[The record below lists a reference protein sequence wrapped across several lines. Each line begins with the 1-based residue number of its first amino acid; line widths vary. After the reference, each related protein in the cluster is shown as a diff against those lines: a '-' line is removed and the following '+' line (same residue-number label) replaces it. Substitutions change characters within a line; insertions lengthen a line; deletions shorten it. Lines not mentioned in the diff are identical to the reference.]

1 MKSVFK
7 STAAVTVLICMIF
20 AAAVPCVSTDDGMM
34 YPTDLLSDSM
44 SIVDL
49 DAEIDLVA
57 LRNYITPHFAKLEDT
72 IDISEFRIPVSL
84 KDPLSNFFWRDVP
97 EAFHVY
103 GLGYSSVGSYLTKV
117 RVSYNYTQEEYDE
130 RISPLKASAASIVN
144 DLVGNDSLDDVQK
157 ALIVH
162 DRLCEICEYDYNYTK
177 DGKNAYGALVNR
189 TAVCDG
195 YARAYEYLLNLC
207 GVKCYTCIS
216 ESMVHGWNLVQIDGV
231 FYHVDVTWD
240 DISWASGKPGVL
252 GAMEHTNFLRSNEG
266 IYATGHRAS
275 DYYTPVNDDRFD
287 NAFWQNSETQFC
299 YINGEI
305 YWFDNENAQL
315 KTYDGRVLSTAS
327 DKWYASAT
335 SYYTGNFVRMCAKGD
350 SIFYTTSNKL
360 YEYDTYWGTVN
371 EWGVGFDRQKDG
383 EAFYGI
389 GYNDY
394 VLTIEINTIPYGS
407 TDDLR
412 HITINFPR
420 EPSWI
425 RADISSSTG
434 IASTQTVYAT
444 IETNGDILGYFWGP
458 SEYYYENE
466 FYETPFANIEIPV
479 DTQGTYYF
487 NAATTDGAVTT
498 SKPITFCRIKL
509 NAKGGTVPCDNIL
522 ISSTDTIVLPT
533 PEKSGENFNGW
544 TTLDGAESG
553 QMTVTVNNPPLYS
566 EYYATW
572 KKTTRTVAG
581 RVTTVGNVEA
591 TVTVI
596 HADGTVTTTAAT
608 GGRYSFE
615 TAVGKG
621 ATVKISAPGHVSL
634 LYNIG
639 SGVTYLPDSEMFLA
653 GDIDLDG
660 SVTNMD
666 VIALFKF
673 VSSGRGAASP
683 VVDVDN
689 DGDVTN
695 MDVVMLFRYVSGSV
709 KTLPE
714 SVYKIG
720 R

>member
-207 GVKCYTCIS
+207 GLKCYTCIS

-252 GAMEHTNFLRSNEG
+252 GAMEHTNFLRSNDG
-266 IYATGHRAS
+266 IYETGHTAS
-275 DYYTPVNDDRFD
+275 DYYTPVNDNRFD
-287 NAFWQNSETQFC
+287 NAFWQNSKTQFC
-299 YINGEI
+299 YTNGEI
-305 YWFDNENAQL
+305 YWFDNKNEQL

-335 SYYTGNFVRMCAKGD
+335 SYYQGNFVRMCAKGD

-371 EWGVGFDRQKDG
+371 EWGVDFDRQKDG

-425 RADISSSTG
+425 SAEISSSTG

-553 QMTVTVNNPPLYS
+553 QMTVTINNPPLYS

-572 KKTTRTVAG
+572 KKATRTVAG

-596 HADGTVTTTAAT
+596 HADGTVTTTAVT

-621 ATVKISAPGHVSL
+621 ATVTISAPGHVSL
-634 LYNIG
+634 QYNIG
-639 SGVTYLPDSEMFLA
+639 PNVTYLPDSEMFLA

-660 SVTNMD
+660 AITNLD
-666 VIALFKF
+666 VIALFKY

-683 VVDVDN
+683 VVDVDS
-689 DGDVTN
+689 DGEATN
-695 MDVVMLFRYVSGSV
+695 LDVVMLFKYVSGSV

-714 SVYKIG
+714 LVHVIG